1 MKYLRTTEIL
11 ATFGRPWPI
20 CEKVGCRWLTC
31 ALPTGTKL
39 GTAVGG
45 VEWVHAAQAAGPPRH
60 FAEGLFLAGMLGINA
75 PGGLVCLPLPK
86 INLRARGVK

>member
-20 CEKVGCRWLTC
+20 CEKVGCRWLTS
-31 ALPTGTKL
+31 ALPPGTKL

-60 FAEGLFLAGMLGINA
+60 F
-75 PGGLVCLPLPK
+75 PR
-86 INLRARGVK
+86 RARGCGLALG